1 MAKHAMYNAV
11 VTFNGVTLT
20 TRARKISW
28 TAGTNEGPG
37 AAMSELQDYG
47 IATTTFIS
55 PITVE
60 YYQDY
65 AASNVYITHQAIW
78 VLGSTAVL
86 TAKVDSAADS
96 ATNPNFT
103 ITVFIKSMPFMDGA
117 RGDVHMGTYTYGP
130 ASAMTFDT
138 A

>member
-20 TRARKISW
+20 DRARKISW
-28 TAGTNEGPG
+28 VAGTNEGPG

-47 IATTTFIS
+47 IATTVFVS
-55 PITVE
+55 PITIE
-60 YYQDY
+60 YFQDY
-65 AASNVYITHQAIW
+65 AASNVYITHKAIW
-78 VLGSTAVL
+78 VLGTTAVL

-103 ITVFIKSMPFMDGA
+103 VTVFIKNMPFIDAA
-117 RGDVHMGTYTYGP
+117 RGDVHMAQYTYGV
-130 ASAMTFDT
+130 ASAMTFDI